1 MAKHEI
7 DEAELTQL
15 RRAHALIEKLAGS
28 PKSRRHF
35 ERAVKEEFPDVRTQE
50 EEAEDMARPYV
61 AKVEETAN
69 ELKKELEALR
79 EEKRKQAEEAADS
92 ALYSSFIRLKDQGY
106 TDEGMQKIAAIMK
119 ERNIADPEAA
129 AALYDRLNPR
139 QAEPAPSSW
148 EPARWNIGDDAVGP
162 DTKALFEN
170 PEKWADLETGKI
182 LTEIRSQ
189 HAA

>member
-7 DEAELTQL
+7 DETELTQL

-61 AKVEETAN
+61 AKVEQTA
-69 ELKKELEALR
+69 KELR
-79 EEKRKQAEEAADS
+79 EELDAIRAEKAKAAEDAADS
-92 ALYSSFIRLKDQGY
+92 ALYSSFLRLKDQGY

-119 ERNIADPEAA
+119 DRNIADPEAA
-129 AALYDRLNPR
+129 AALYDRQNPR

-170 PEKWADLETGKI
+170 PDKWADLETGRV
-182 LTEIRSQ
+182 LAELRSGV
-189 HAA
+189 AA